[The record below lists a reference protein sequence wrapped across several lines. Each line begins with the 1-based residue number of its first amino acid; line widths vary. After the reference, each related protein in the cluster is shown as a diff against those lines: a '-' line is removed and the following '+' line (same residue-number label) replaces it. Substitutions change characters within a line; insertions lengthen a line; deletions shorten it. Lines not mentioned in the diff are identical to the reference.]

1 MGLLEER
8 TPEIKEKGII
18 ETEKFR
24 LNTRVGFLDLKDD
37 SGKVIETYKMY
48 GVGMRKSLGLS
59 LEDAIR
65 TDFSLINKTF
75 FEKQEGLLK
84 EILEELQKNNIN

>member
-1 MGLLEER
+1 MELLNER
-8 TPEIKEKGII
+8 EIKDKEVI

-24 LNTRVGFLDLKDD
+24 LNTKVGFLDVKDS
-37 SGKVIETYKMY
+37 SGKVVDTYKLY

-59 LEDAIR
+59 IEDAIR
-65 TDFSLINKTF
+65 TDFSLINKMF

-84 EILEELQKNNIN
+84 EILEEIKKQNIN